1 MLKTCS
7 TELKLD
13 LREKCIALNVYFRK
27 KKRITEN
34 QWSNDYL
41 KELEKNII
49 FKAKEIN
56 NKNIR
61 KNKIE

>member
-1 MLKTCS
+1 MLKTCN

-27 KKRITEN
+27 KRVTEN

-49 FKAKEIN
+49 FKAKEI
-56 NKNIR
+56 I
-61 KNKIE
+61 KI